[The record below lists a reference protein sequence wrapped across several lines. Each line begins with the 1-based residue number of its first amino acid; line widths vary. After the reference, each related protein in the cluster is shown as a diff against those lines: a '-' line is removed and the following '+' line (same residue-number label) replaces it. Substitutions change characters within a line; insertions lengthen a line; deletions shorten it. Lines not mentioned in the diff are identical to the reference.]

1 MNPVRKEYKTK
12 ETMINCTTYKRK
24 IYNVKVE
31 NLEENFSF
39 RTELN
44 KLERERERAS
54 DCITKS

>member
-24 IYNVKVE
+24 IYNIKVE

-44 KLERERERAS
+44 KLERERAS

>member
-44 KLERERERAS
+44 KLERERERERES
-54 DCITKS
+54 F